1 LYRKGREFHFY
12 RGRIWRM
19 IGMKYPQQAGTGNPM
34 PKIPLDESDRR
45 LLRQLQRDARISTQ
59 DLAEAAGMSTS
70 PAWRRVRRLEEAGII
85 TGHVA
90 LLDARALGL
99 CASAYIHVSL
109 TEHTADTV
117 ARFDSFVQGQDR
129 VLECAR
135 VTGSADYLIRVVAR
149 DAEDLEDFLIHSLLA
164 TGIVRSTA
172 TSFVLRQIKATTELP
187 LG

>member
-1 LYRKGREFHFY
+1 
-12 RGRIWRM
+12 
-19 IGMKYPQQAGTGNPM
+19 M
-34 PKIPLDESDRR
+34 PHIPLDESDRR

-59 DLAEAAGMSTS
+59 DLAETAGMSTS
-70 PAWRRVRRLEEAGII
+70 PAWRRVKRLEEAGII

-149 DAEDLEDFLIHSLLA
+149 DAEDLEDFLMHSLLA